1 MRFDP
6 NLPPHSVEAEQ
17 AVLGGLMLAPEAWPL
32 VSDTLSAEDFYRHDH
47 QLIFESIRTL
57 AEKQRPF
64 DAVTIGEWFES
75 RGKLELV
82 GDGTYITELASTTP
96 SAANVAAYAEIVV
109 QYAGRRRLADV
120 GRKAVES
127 ARQQDGREFPEL
139 LAELTQDIAGLQPAQ
154 RGGLRLAGET
164 MIGWWKRWQD
174 RYHSGTALTG
184 LESPWAEFN
193 RVTHGLQ
200 PSTAYLIAGRP
211 SMGKSIAALN
221 LAVFNALRGVT
232 VGMFSLEMSIDDCH
246 NRNVASVG
254 RIPHDWV
261 AELLSGK
268 DRARAEVVGTLERL
282 DGRRRALQGFF
293 DAVGRKNQSRLEELA
308 RTSGDVVVEGRTPA
322 EVDSDGEVIK
332 DARIVRITLPPI
344 ASIAVCKPS
353 YVAPMADD
361 LRKLR
366 KLYDDADALIESGA
380 QKGRRELSAG
390 LSRTDSSVSAA
401 EDAVRAID
409 TFLSC
414 DLTGA
419 CFLVSDWKDRCLVGK
434 IALDRLGLEGDPKAW
449 IQRIEAGLRRKY
461 NVTKIVVGVSR

>member
-1 MRFDP
+1 MKRFKSRDEVVTLPGFKDEQPISLETYRGLVGWYSLEKKEMRCCS
-6 NLPPHSVEAEQ
+6 LRS
-17 AVLGGLMLAPEAWPL
+17 
-32 VSDTLSAEDFYRHDH
+32 T
-47 QLIFESIRTL
+47 
-57 AEKQRPF
+57 
-64 DAVTIGEWFES
+64 
-75 RGKLELV
+75 GKLCRTPHQTGWVARVADGALTIIG
-82 GDGTYITELASTTP
+82 GDCAKQKYDADSTIMRDI
-96 SAANVAAYAEIVV
+96 SAAQKSIDEEI
-109 QYAGRRRLADV
+109 ANERLA
-120 GRKAVES
+120 
-127 ARQQDGREFPEL
+127 EL
-139 LAELTQDIAGLQPAQ
+139 LA
-154 RGGLRLAGET
+154 
-164 MIGWWKRWQD
+164 
-174 RYHSGTALTG
+174 
-184 LESPWAEFN
+184 
-193 RVTHGLQ
+193 
-200 PSTAYLIAGRP
+200 
-211 SMGKSIAALN
+211 
-221 LAVFNALRGVT
+221 
-232 VGMFSLEMSIDDCH
+232 
-246 NRNVASVG
+246 
-254 RIPHDWV
+254 
-261 AELLSGK
+261 GK

-353 YVAPMADD
+353 YVSPMADD

-409 TFLSC
+409 AFLSC

-419 CFLVSDWKDRCLVGK
+419 CFLVNDWKERCLVGK
-434 IALDRLGLEGDPKAW
+434 IAIDRLGLEDDPKAW

-461 NVTKIVVGVSR
+461 NVTKIVIGVSG